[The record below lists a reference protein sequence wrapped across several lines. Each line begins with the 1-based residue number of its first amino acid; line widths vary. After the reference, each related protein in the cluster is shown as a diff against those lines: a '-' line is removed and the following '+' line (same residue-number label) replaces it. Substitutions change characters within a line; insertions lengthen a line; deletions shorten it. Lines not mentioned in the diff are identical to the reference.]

1 MNFRSILLLSSAV
14 LSAHTMVHAE
24 DAEEADSRTIVVT
37 ATRLEQDKE
46 TVPASIS
53 VATMDALR
61 QNGFVTGTDEFR
73 GVPGVFFRRGEGDS
87 DEFPFVSF
95 RGSTG
100 TDGSLS
106 LIDGI
111 PIVGPYEETQLYDL
125 PYDAFERVEILKGPN
140 SALYG
145 RGALYGSTNYI
156 TRSARNN
163 VTSFAATA
171 GSDNFYRGEL
181 VFGRK
186 LGDNGGALLSGVY
199 EHNGGWRDKDLRKIW
214 NIFGKVETDLGETTR
229 LTAYLTY
236 NDRNTRPTNAIP
248 LGADGRVLDVFG
260 GREGFLGFGDPFNHT
275 RTLFGVV
282 KLEQELSEGL
292 TLTLTGHGRRNKRDT
307 FLNFFDS
314 FALDVDNGIVG
325 FNGFRGRTRQKA
337 YFGEAVLNWQTGS
350 HNIVAGIGGEKSKIT
365 GQERWTGE
373 NGFTFDCNFTFYSI
387 QIDYRTGQVLNRNN
401 PCFVVDE
408 LLSQSRFNNS
418 FWGAFVQD
426 EISLAER
433 FTLTLGARYDSF
445 KRISNFTPIAAITG
459 GGRLT
464 GKADAISP
472 KVSLSYR
479 PEWGQLYA
487 SFSRGFNSNFG
498 PTFEWDPFQYA
509 RPENKPTTL
518 DSYEVGVKGRALND
532 TLRFETA
539 LFYTRQKNRRISDFN
554 PAAATDPTA
563 PFNLITF
570 GSLLESKGAEV
581 SLDIRPQDGTQIR
594 INYSY
599 IDPEWK
605 DFALGT
611 TDLSGT
617 TPTGVAKNMV
627 YINASQQITPWLTG
641 RAIFEWYDDY
651 KITQSNNFEGGGYE
665 LVTLGAR
672 IAPEKWQ
679 GVTLD
684 LTLLNALDKEYYF
697 FFGGRTFQATHAT
710 PGTPRQFRATLKAS
724 F

>member
-1 MNFRSILLLSSAV
+1 MNIRSMLLLSSAL
-14 LSAHTMVHAE
+14 LSTHTMAHAE
-24 DAEEADSRTIVVT
+24 DAEDTDSRTIVVT

-156 TRSARNN
+156 TRSARSDVNS
-163 VTSFAATA
+163 VAATA
-171 GSDNFYRGEL
+171 GSDSFYRGEL

-186 LGDNGGALLSGVY
+186 LGENGGALLSGVY
-199 EHNGGWRDKDLRKIW
+199 EHNGGWRQKDQRKIW
-214 NIFGKVETDLGETTR
+214 NIFGKVETDLGERTR
-229 LTAYLTY
+229 LAAYLTY
-236 NDRNTRPTNAIP
+236 NHRDTKPTNAIP
-248 LGADGRVLDVFG
+248 LGNDGRVLDVFG
-260 GREGFLGFGDPFNHT
+260 GRKGFLGFGDPFNHT

-282 KLEQELSEGL
+282 KLDQELGDGL
-292 TLTLTGHGRRNKRDT
+292 TLTLTGHGRQNKRDT

-314 FALDVDNGIVG
+314 FALDVANGIVG

-337 YFGEAVLNWQTGS
+337 YFGEAVLNWQTGN

-365 GQERWTGE
+365 GLERWTGE

-387 QIDYRTGQVLNRNN
+387 QVDYRTGQVVNRNN

-408 LLSQSRFNNS
+408 LLSQSRFNNG
-418 FWGAFVQD
+418 FWGAFIQD
-426 EISLAER
+426 EIGLSDR

-445 KRISNFTPIAAITG
+445 KRVSNFTPLANITG
-459 GGRLT
+459 GGKLA

-479 PEWGQLYA
+479 PEWGQIYA

-509 RPENKPTTL
+509 RPENKPSTL
-518 DSYEVGVKGRALND
+518 DSYEVGAKGRALND
-532 TLRFETA
+532 TLRFEAA
-539 LFYTRQKNRRISDFN
+539 LFYTRQRDRRISDFN
-554 PAAATDPTA
+554 PAADTDPTA
-563 PFNLITF
+563 PRNLVTF
-570 GSLLESKGAEV
+570 GSLLDSKGAEV
-581 SLDIRPQDGTQIR
+581 SLDIRPRDGTQVR

-605 DFALGT
+605 DYALGT
-611 TDLSGT
+611 TDLTGT
-617 TPTGVAKNMV
+617 TPTGVPKHMV
-627 YINASQQITPWLTG
+627 YINASQRITPWLTG

-665 LVTLGAR
+665 LLTLSAR

-679 GVTLD
+679 GTTLD
-684 LTLLNALDKEYYF
+684 LTLLNALGKEYYF